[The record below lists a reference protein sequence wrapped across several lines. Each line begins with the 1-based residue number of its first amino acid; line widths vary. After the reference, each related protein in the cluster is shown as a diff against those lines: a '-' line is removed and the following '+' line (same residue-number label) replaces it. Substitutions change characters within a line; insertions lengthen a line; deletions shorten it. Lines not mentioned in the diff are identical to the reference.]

1 MKRFLLV
8 FLTDL
13 TISSFSSPLRYSLGL
28 FKQLGVSMLTH
39 NISHKMGS
47 KTLFFIA
54 LLSLSAISAFADAA
68 EESASA
74 GPGLVMN
81 FYKDSCPQAED
92 IIKEQVQLLYK
103 RHKNT
108 AFSWLRNIFH
118 DCAVQVFI
126 YSFNFIYMQIIQIIP
141 R

>member
-1 MKRFLLV
+1 MKSQREAYFILVIFFLPTWTFF
-8 FLTDL
+8 FLTAEGV
-13 TISSFSSPLRYSLGL
+13 LGL
-28 FKQLGVSMLTH
+28 FKKLKWAQLTH
-39 NISHKMGS
+39 IFYNMAS

-54 LLSLSAISAFADAA
+54 LLSLSALSAFADQV
-68 EESASA
+68 EEVASS

-118 DCAVQVFI
+118 DCAVQVC
-126 YSFNFIYMQIIQIIP
+126 IYMHQA
-141 R
+141 